1 MIYSMKLRNTWARTT
16 MTLFLALLCTDGAWA
31 DNVTA
36 EQAHKLAQAFLN
48 NHLTNTSK
56 ARRAPGTMPQLTL
69 ENQVSGLYVFNVSD
83 DGGFIIVSNDD
94 ATTPILGYSDSGSF
108 DSDNMPDNLKA
119 WLQGYADEIA
129 WLQQHG
135 STATTAPNKAP
146 RRVGTHSTTAIDPL
160 LTTTWNQGNP
170 YNTSCPVYSGNNRS
184 ATGCVA
190 TAMAQVMYYTENKAN
205 NTTTSISTSIPGY
218 TTSTYR
224 ISMPAI
230 DAGSTLNWS
239 GMTTSYSST
248 DDASDIAKLMLYCGC
263 SVKMNYGPSSGAYT
277 QDMAHAL
284 KTYFG
289 YSSTTQFVS
298 RSYYSYANWTD
309 LIYHELSQAR
319 PVLYG
324 GQSVDNGHV
333 FVCDGYQYENNADL
347 FHINWGWGG
356 KSDGYFVLS
365 VLNPDE
371 QGIGG
376 SATSSAYNT
385 GQEAII
391 GIQKTGGT
399 GTVLDV
405 PTNTVNLQFNSI
417 TPSPATIAL
426 GESVDVIIN
435 VTNNGQDAYDGELC
449 LVVNNVLGV
458 GKMFEIPA
466 NTTQNCTINFI
477 PAKAG
482 SLNLQVAYPTGTGNY
497 GTGGNQIQSTLT
509 VVDQTPTGLTV
520 ANLTAGTATIGWTN
534 VGNATKWNQRHR
546 VISTTTEDF
555 NSETEWSTI
564 KWGAGEWRWSSFGGI
579 NDTGC
584 FYSPSYENGE
594 DINPYI
600 GLCTP
605 LQDPLGSAVSFYAWG
620 EGEHFRVG
628 VNIGDGKTYYIA
640 DEMEATS
647 TPQLYTFELG
657 DYAGKNGMIVIK
669 HYNSAG
675 HTSNSSL
682 YIDDVTFIGSSS
694 DWTTVSNVTTN
705 PYRLTGLTKQTTYE
719 VQVQPVINNGGKWSE
734 SVFFTTTDNAIELA
748 NGTPNTDLISKWDGV
763 TANVTLADRFLYK
776 DGNWNTLCL
785 PFDVTIEDS
794 PLAGNGVEAK
804 TLTSASLTDGTLT
817 LMFGNAVTELK
828 AGVPYIIKWNNDATN
843 PTISNPVFQNVI
855 VKDELNPVEQ
865 TGITFVAIYTP
876 VDIGVDG
883 DNTILYLGAN
893 NKLYWPN
900 TKMSIGTQRAY
911 FQLTGNHNQANI
923 RSFSI
928 DFGDDPEETAIVSL
942 SQEDKRGGEA
952 DAWYSLDGRRLNS
965 KPTVKG
971 LYIHNGKKVAIP

>member
-1 MIYSMKLRNTWARTT
+1 

-108 DSDNMPDNLKA
+108 DSNNMPDNLKA

-135 STATTAPNKAP
+135 STETTAPNKAP
-146 RRVGTHSTTAIDPL
+146 RRVGTHSITTIGPL
-160 LTTTWNQGNP
+160 LTTTWDQGSP
-170 YNTSCPVYSGNNRS
+170 YNASCPVYSNNNRS

-190 TAMAQVMYYTENKAN
+190 TAMAQVMYYTEKKAGN
-205 NTTTSISTSIPGY
+205 NTTWTSNSIPGY
-218 TTSTYR
+218 TTSTYNKT
-224 ISMPAI
+224 MPAI
-230 DAGSTLNWS
+230 NSGSSLQWNN
-239 GMTTSYSST
+239 MTTSYSST
-248 DDASDIAKLMLYCGC
+248 DDASAVATLMLYCGC
-263 SVKMNYGPSSGAYT
+263 SVQMDYGPSSGASTYRVA
-277 QDMAHAL
+277 DAL

-289 YSSTTQFVS
+289 YHTTTTKYVS

-309 LIYHELSQAR
+309 LIYHELNQGR
-319 PVLYG
+319 PVLYA
-324 GQSVDNGHV
+324 GQSVDNGHA
-333 FVCDGYQYENNADL
+333 FVCDGYKYENNADL

-365 VLNPDE
+365 VLNPYE

-376 SATSSAYNT
+376 SATSSAYNS

-391 GIQKTGGT
+391 GIQKIGGT
-399 GTVLDV
+399 GTVLNV

-426 GESVDVIIN
+426 GESVDVTIN
-435 VTNNGQDAYDGELC
+435 VTNNSNDAYDGELC
-449 LVVNNVLGV
+449 LVVNNVLSV
-458 GKMFEIPA
+458 GKMFQIPA
-466 NTTQNCTINFI
+466 HTKQNCVINVT
-477 PAKAG
+477 PAKTG
-482 SLNLQVAYPTGTGNY
+482 SLTLQAAYPNGTGTYGTSGNY
-497 GTGGNQIQSTLT
+497 MQTTLT
-509 VVDQTPTGLTV
+509 VVDQTPTDLTTT
-520 ANLTAGTATIGWTN
+520 NLTAGTATIDWTN
-534 VGNATKWNQRHR
+534 VGNATKWNLRHR
-546 VISTTTEDF
+546 VINTTTEDF
-555 NSETEWSTI
+555 NSPVTGWTTMP
-564 KWGAGEWRWSSFGGI
+564 WGAGRWYWSSNGGI
-579 NDTGC
+579 DNTGC
-584 FYSPSYENGE
+584 FESPSYENGE

-600 GLCTP
+600 GLVTPQRTP
-605 LQDPLGSAVSFYAWG
+605 LESAISFYAWG
-620 EGEHFRVG
+620 ADEHFTVG
-628 VNIGDGKTYYIA
+628 VNIGDGYTYYIA
-640 DEMEATS
+640 DEMVTTNS
-647 TPQLYTFELG
+647 PQLYTFELG
-657 DYAGKNGMIVIK
+657 KYAGQNGKIVIK
-669 HYNSAG
+669 HSNSDG

-682 YIDDVTFIGSSS
+682 FIDNVTFIGSSS
-694 DWTTVSNVTTN
+694 DWTTVNDVTTN

-748 NGTPNTDLISKWDGV
+748 NSTSNTNLISKWDGV
-763 TANVTLADRFLYK
+763 TANVTLADRILYK

-785 PFDVTIEDS
+785 PFDVTIADS
-794 PLAGNGVEAK
+794 PLAGTGVEAK
-804 TLTSASLTDGTLT
+804 TLTSASLTGGTLT
-817 LMFGNAVTELK
+817 LMFGNAVTELQ

-843 PTISNPVFQNVI
+843 PTISNPVFQNVM
-855 VKDELNPVEQ
+855 VKDVLNPVEQ
-865 TGITFVAIYTP
+865 TDITFVATYAP
-876 VDIGVDG
+876 VEIGDDG

-893 NKLYWPN
+893 NKLYWPS

-923 RSFSI
+923 RTFSI
-928 DFGDDPEETAIVSL
+928 NFGDEPEETAIVSL
-942 SQEDKRGGEA
+942 SQEDWNQGRA
-952 DAWYSLDGRRLNS
+952 DSWYSLDGRRLNS

>member
-1 MIYSMKLRNTWARTT
+1 MKLRNTWARTT

-108 DSDNMPDNLKA
+108 DSNNMPDNLKA

-129 WLQQHG
+129 WLQQHE

-146 RRVGTHSTTAIDPL
+146 RRVGTHSITTIGPL
-160 LTTTWNQGNP
+160 LTTTWDQGSP
-170 YNTSCPVYSGNNRS
+170 YNASCPPDNNDKKYV
-184 ATGCVA
+184 TGCVA
-190 TAMAQVMYYTENKAN
+190 TAMAQIMKYHQWPQEAAQPISSYNLPSKTFDWANMKNSYTEN
-205 NTTTSISTSIPGY
+205 Y
-218 TTSTYR
+218 T
-224 ISMPAI
+224 
-230 DAGSTLNWS
+230 DAQKTAVA
-239 GMTTSYSST
+239 
-248 DDASDIAKLMLYCGC
+248 DLMLYCGR
-263 SVKMNYGPSSGAYT
+263 SVNMDYGFSSSGAIT
-277 QDMAHAL
+277 RDVVSAL
-284 KTYFG
+284 TTYFG
-289 YSSTTQFVS
+289 YSTTTKYVS

-309 LIYHELSQAR
+309 LIYHELSQGR

-324 GQSVDNGHV
+324 GQSTTNGHA
-333 FVCDGYQYENNADL
+333 FVCDGYKYESNTDL

-356 KSDGYFVLS
+356 RSDGFFVLS
-365 VLNPDE
+365 VLNPKQ

-376 SATSSAYNT
+376 NPTSSAYNS
-385 GQEAII
+385 GQEAIV

-405 PTNTVNLQFNSI
+405 HTNIVSLTANSI
-417 TPSPATIAL
+417 TVSPATIAL
-426 GESVDVIIN
+426 GESADVTIN
-435 VTNNGQDAYDGELC
+435 VTNNSSDAYDGELC
-449 LVVNNVLGV
+449 LLVNDKLSV

-466 NTTQNCTINFI
+466 NTTQNCIITYT
-477 PAKAG
+477 PAAVGTYTLEVAVPNSIG
-482 SLNLQVAYPTGTGNY
+482 SYTYPYRANTFTPA
-497 GTGGNQIQSTLT
+497 TLT
-509 VVDQTPTGLTV
+509 VDEQTSIDLSPTDLT
-520 ANLTAGTATIGWTN
+520 ATNLTAGTATIGWTD
-534 VGNATKWNQRHR
+534 VGNVTQWNLQHR
-546 VISTTTEDF
+546 TTNSTTEDF
-555 NSETEWSTI
+555 NNGVMWQNLNWGGASTWEW
-564 KWGAGEWRWSSFGGI
+564 AFGGGI
-579 NDTGC
+579 K
-584 FYSPSYENGE
+584 
-594 DINPYI
+594 
-600 GLCTP
+600 
-605 LQDPLGSAVSFYAWG
+605 GSACYKSIGYSNDSNSNHKVGLLSPEYSIGSAFSFYAWG
-620 EGEHFRVG
+620 EGEVFYVG
-628 VNIGDGKTYYIA
+628 VKIGSGNTQSISGNIV
-640 DEMEATS
+640 ATS
-647 TPQLYTFELG
+647 TQTLYTFDLSKYTG
-657 DYAGKNGMIVIK
+657 QTGRIVII
-669 HYNSAG
+669 HCNSG
-675 HTSNSSL
+675 QNSYSDL
-682 YIDDVTFIGSSS
+682 FIDNVTFIGSSS
-694 DWTTVSNVTTN
+694 DWTTVNNVTTK

-785 PFDVTIEDS
+785 PFDVTIADS
-794 PLAGNGVEAK
+794 PLAGTGVEAK
-804 TLTSASLTDGTLT
+804 TLTSASLTGGTLT

-865 TGITFVAIYTP
+865 TGITFVATYAP
-876 VDIGVDG
+876 VEIGDDG

-900 TKMSIGTQRAY
+900 TEMTIGTQRAY
-911 FQLTGNHNQANI
+911 FKLTGNHNQANI
-923 RSFSI
+923 RTFSI
-928 DFGDDPEETAIVSL
+928 NFGDEPEETAIVSL
-942 SQEDKRGGEA
+942 SQEDWNQGRA
-952 DAWYSLDGRRLNS
+952 DSWYSLDGRRLNS

>member
-1 MIYSMKLRNTWARTT
+1 

-48 NHLTNTSK
+48 NHLINASK
-56 ARRAPGTMPQLTL
+56 SRRAPGTMPQLTL

-119 WLQGYADEIA
+119 WLQSYADEIA

-135 STATTAPNKAP
+135 STATTASNKAP
-146 RRVGTHSTTAIDPL
+146 RRVGNHSTTTIGPL
-160 LTTTWNQGNP
+160 LTTTWDQSSP
-170 YNTSCPVYSGNNRS
+170 YNSNCPPDNNDKKYV
-184 ATGCVA
+184 TGCVA
-190 TAMAQVMYYTENKAN
+190 TAMAQIMKYHQWPQEAAQPISSYNLPSKTFDWANMKDSYTEN
-205 NTTTSISTSIPGY
+205 Y
-218 TTSTYR
+218 T
-224 ISMPAI
+224 
-230 DAGSTLNWS
+230 DAQKTAVA
-239 GMTTSYSST
+239 
-248 DDASDIAKLMLYCGC
+248 DLMLYCGR
-263 SVKMNYGPSSGAYT
+263 SVNMDYGFSSSGAIT
-277 QDMAHAL
+277 RDVVSAL

-289 YSSTTQFVS
+289 YSTTTKYVS

-309 LIYHELSQAR
+309 LIYHELSQGR

-324 GQSVDNGHV
+324 GQSTTNGHA
-333 FVCDGYQYENNADL
+333 FVCDGYKYESNTDL

-356 KSDGYFVLS
+356 RSDGFFVLS
-365 VLNPDE
+365 VLNPKQ

-376 SATSSAYNT
+376 SPTSSAYNS
-385 GQEAII
+385 GQEAIV

-405 PTNTVNLQFNSI
+405 HTNIVSLTANSI
-417 TPSPATIAL
+417 TVSPANIAL
-426 GESVDVIIN
+426 GESADVTIN
-435 VTNNGQDAYDGELC
+435 VTNNSSDAYDGELC
-449 LVVNNVLGV
+449 LLVNDKLSV

-466 NTTQNCTINFI
+466 NTTQNCTITYT
-477 PAKAG
+477 PAAVGTYTLEVAVPNSTG
-482 SLNLQVAYPTGTGNY
+482 SYTYPYRSNTFTPA
-497 GTGGNQIQSTLT
+497 TLT
-509 VVDQTPTGLTV
+509 VEEQTSTDLTV
-520 ANLTAGTATIGWTN
+520 ADLTAGTATIGWTD
-534 VGNATKWNQRHR
+534 VGNVTQWNLRQRTTN
-546 VISTTTEDF
+546 STTEDF
-555 NSETEWSTI
+555 NNGAMWQTLNWGGTSTWEWA
-564 KWGAGEWRWSSFGGI
+564 WGGGI
-579 NDTGC
+579 NGTQCYKSPGYKDDSELNHKVGLLSPE
-584 FYSPSYENGE
+584 YS
-594 DINPYI
+594 I
-600 GLCTP
+600 
-605 LQDPLGSAVSFYAWG
+605 GSAISFYAWG
-620 EGEHFRVG
+620 EGEVFYVG
-628 VNIGDGKTYYIA
+628 VKIGSGNTQSISGNIV
-640 DEMEATS
+640 ATS
-647 TPQLYTFELG
+647 TQTLYTFDLSKYTG
-657 DYAGKNGMIVIK
+657 QTGRIVII
-669 HYNSAG
+669 HCNTGQNSY
-675 HTSNSSL
+675 SSL
-682 YIDDVTFIGSSS
+682 FIDNVTFIGSSS
-694 DWTTVSNVTTN
+694 DWTTVNDVTTN

-785 PFDVTIEDS
+785 PFDVTIADS
-794 PLAGNGVEAK
+794 PLAGTGVEAK

-865 TGITFVAIYTP
+865 TGITFVATYAP
-876 VDIGVDG
+876 VEIGDNG
-883 DNTILYLGAN
+883 NNTILYLGAN

-900 TKMSIGTQRAY
+900 TEMRIGTQRAY

-923 RSFSI
+923 RTFSI
-928 DFGDDPEETAIVSL
+928 NFGDEPEETAIVSL
-942 SQEDKRGGEA
+942 SQEDKSQGGG